1 MYEETATTNIQA
13 GQQLQQLGGHVLSIR
28 DQIQTEIQYPPPR
41 VIDTLTHLATHL
53 DRLGKTVT
61 HNEGERHDLL
71 ALADIGQ
78 VVNSSLHLNDVLRI
92 VMDTLIRLTGAER
105 GFLML
110 RDENGEL
117 TMRIARNFEQESVRS
132 TEFAISMTVIDRVVN
147 EGQPIVTTNA
157 QEDPRFDG
165 QESVIAYSLRSIL
178 CVPLKVKDELT
189 GVIYADNRI
198 RTGIFTKSERDLL
211 AAFANQAAVAID
223 NAQLFESVRRTLAE
237 VTELKILMDDIFA
250 SIASGVI
257 TADVE
262 DKITLCNSAAEKI
275 LGQSTENMIGKNLL
289 ECLPPLAQML
299 TQPIRQVRQTDVP
312 VLGLEINP
320 TIPPRGLVDLVFNLS
335 PLKDATQTTQGI
347 AIVLDDLT
355 EKKRLEAQRRL
366 FERMVPPQVI
376 DQIDLNKLQL
386 GGERAQITTLFADVR
401 GFTSFSETL
410 APEQLVSVLNKYLA
424 AAADAVL
431 IQEGTLDKFM
441 GDAVM
446 AIFNAPV
453 AQEDHTLR
461 AVKAALGIR
470 DSLLE
475 LHRQLPPESHLSYGV
490 GIHFGDAVL
499 GLVGT
504 EKRIDY
510 TAIGDSVNTAKRIQ
524 ENAVAGQIL
533 ISQDAYEIV
542 RDHIIVR
549 KVEPVHA
556 KGKTKPIEVYEL
568 LGLHQT

>member
-386 GGERAQITTLFADVR
+386 GGERAQITTLFADTR
-401 GFTSFSETL
+401 
-410 APEQLVSVLNKYLA
+410 N
-424 AAADAVL
+424 
-431 IQEGTLDKFM
+431 
-441 GDAVM
+441 
-446 AIFNAPV
+446 
-453 AQEDHTLR
+453 
-461 AVKAALGIR
+461 
-470 DSLLE
+470 
-475 LHRQLPPESHLSYGV
+475 
-490 GIHFGDAVL
+490 
-499 GLVGT
+499 
-504 EKRIDY
+504 
-510 TAIGDSVNTAKRIQ
+510 
-524 ENAVAGQIL
+524 
-533 ISQDAYEIV
+533 
-542 RDHIIVR
+542 
-549 KVEPVHA
+549 
-556 KGKTKPIEVYEL
+556 
-568 LGLHQT
+568 